1 MILFILLIYYLPTA
15 SASSDTE
22 SDTKFADS
30 VYSLGASDLV
40 PTHSLVIAYPCE
52 SESLTPVNW

>member
-30 VYSLGASDLV
+30 VYSLGVEFIVYSSVSILSPV
-40 PTHSLVIAYPCE
+40 PELGVQ
-52 SESLTPVNW
+52 